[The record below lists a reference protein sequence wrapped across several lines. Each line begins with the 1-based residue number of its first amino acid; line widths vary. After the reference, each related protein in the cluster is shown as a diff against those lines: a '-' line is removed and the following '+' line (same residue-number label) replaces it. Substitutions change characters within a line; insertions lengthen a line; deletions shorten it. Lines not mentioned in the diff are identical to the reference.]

1 MASHGDHNSRTA
13 KDPVKNLKV
22 IEKAMAIPVVS
33 SACSGVTRMTYPY
46 VELMLRNVTHVVDTT
61 WNMVAPVV
69 STVKSQVEERL
80 IPIIPSKVFFT
91 MHILQI
97 VAVNNFSAAVENADN
112 FAAGGIDQLTDKVPQ
127 LKEATPKL
135 IENTRVSVSSYFSAV
150 TEYAVSFSVIQMA
163 LKAVD
168 SILELVDGVL
178 GLLVSEDKENAK
190 NGFRTDT
197 VYEDEH
203 AKVVV
208 NKSEE
213 EETEPVVVNTE
224 E

>member
-1 MASHGDHNSRTA
+1 MG
-13 KDPVKNLKV
+13 
-22 IEKAMAIPVVS
+22 
-33 SACSGVTRMTYPY
+33 
-46 VELMLRNVTHVVDTT
+46 
-61 WNMVAPVV
+61 
-69 STVKSQVEERL
+69 
-80 IPIIPSKVFFT
+80 
-91 MHILQI
+91 
-97 VAVNNFSAAVENADN
+97 
-112 FAAGGIDQLTDKVPQ
+112 
-127 LKEATPKL
+127 KEATPKL
-135 IENTRVSVSSYFSAV
+135 IESTRVSVSSYFSAV

-178 GLLVSEDKENAK
+178 GLLVSEDKENAN
-190 NGFRTDT
+190 NGLRTDT